1 MSTQSGGKNKSSKIK
16 GGKRKTSTTK
26 AKSRIKRAKR
36 KKITKEEYVVMANCL
51 ANGSIEFL
59 DLDRSNLKSD
69 RTVILVNEQSKEIFV
84 WIGKDTG
91 RIQRS
96 IVLRQS
102 KSIKKSGLPIT
113 EYVNIGSGFDLYE
126 IFETEINKKK
136 EDEILMESMMK
147 LDLTF
152 DLEYESRNGYNVIKE
167 QVQVDAEPPAV
178 IEELEKAVAEAGLE
192 SPSLIEEEKVE
203 PTPPILEKE
212 EVEPAPLIPE
222 EEFEKVASE
231 SEIEVVE
238 EKPSRLEETL
248 RVEAF
253 TFKTSKIPIQKYVAM
268 VVLNPNGTKEF
279 VKPTKEKLVSDKS
292 IIIVDELNEKI
303 FTWTGR
309 ETSFIQRSLAGRE
322 SSSIARYGLQVDSC
336 KIGAKFSRV
345 LIEEDRLNDAEIQQE
360 YKQLE
365 KTFQSRMENKDA
377 FSIVHTEEE
386 RPHVFATVEFS
397 SAGKMLENHIGETM
411 MKLETMLPEGES
423 AIDMYRIAQEE
434 ERKRKALEKEK
445 ALGDV
450 RLSILEGNAV
460 LSLIRTYPEALVTQ
474 KIIEKYED
482 SEKLQIKAIINNT
495 PLAEIEITLDKNGRA
510 TFTQSTFE
518 NEEKEIEF
526 RTHFDTLTKT
536 LNYLQA

>member
-1 MSTQSGGKNKSSKIK
+1 MSTKSGGQKKSSKK
-16 GGKRKTSTTK
+16 KSGKRKK
-26 AKSRIKRAKR
+26 V
-36 KKITKEEYVVMANCL
+36 TKEEYVVMANCL

-59 DLDRSNLKSD
+59 DLDKSNLKSD

-113 EYVNIGSGFDLYE
+113 EHVNIGSGFDLYE
-126 IFETEINKKK
+126 ILEAKIDEKK
-136 EDEILMESMMK
+136 EVETLIEPMMK
-147 LDLTF
+147 LDQTF
-152 DLEYESRNGYNVIKE
+152 NLEYEPRNGYNVIKE
-167 QVQVDAEPPAV
+167 QVQLVDEPPAV
-178 IEELEKAVAEAGLE
+178 IEKLEKVVAEAGLE
-192 SPSLIEEEKVE
+192 TPSLTEETEVGPIPPISEEE
-203 PTPPILEKE
+203 L
-212 EVEPAPLIPE
+212 
-222 EEFEKVASE
+222 EKVAPE
-231 SEIEVVE
+231 PEIVVVE
-238 EKPSRLEETL
+238 EKPARLEETL

-253 TFKTSKIPIQKYVAM
+253 TYKTTKTPVQKYVAM

-279 VKPTKEKLVSDKS
+279 INPTKDNLVSDKS

-345 LIEEDRLNDAEIQQE
+345 MIEEDRLNEAKIQE
-360 YKQLE
+360 EFKQLE
-365 KTFQSRMENKDA
+365 NTFQSQMEHKDTY
-377 FSIVHTEEE
+377 SIVHTEEE

-397 SAGKMLENHIGETM
+397 SAGKMLESHIGETM
-411 MKLETMLPEGES
+411 MKLETILPEGES
-423 AIDMYRIAQEE
+423 AVDMYRIAQEE

-450 RLSILEGNAV
+450 RLNILEGNAV
-460 LSLIRTYPEALVTQ
+460 LSLIKTYPEALVTQ
-474 KIIEKYED
+474 KVVEKYED
-482 SEKLQIKAIINNT
+482 SEKLQLKAIINET
-495 PLAEIEITLDKNGRA
+495 PLAEIEIMLDKNGRV
-510 TFTQSTFE
+510 TFTLTNFE

-536 LNYLQA
+536 LEYLNA

>member
-1 MSTQSGGKNKSSKIK
+1 MSTKCGGKKKSSK
-16 GGKRKTSTTK
+16 TT
-26 AKSRIKRAKR
+26 RAKR
-36 KKITKEEYVVMANCL
+36 KKVTNEEYVVMANCL

-59 DLDRSNLKSD
+59 NLDRSNLKSD

-113 EYVNIGSGFDLYE
+113 GNVNIGSGFDLYE
-126 IFETEINKKK
+126 IFEAEIDEKKG
-136 EDEILMESMMK
+136 DETLMESMMR
-147 LDLTF
+147 LDQIF
-152 DLEYESRNGYNVIKE
+152 DLEHEPRNGYSVIKE
-167 QVQVDAEPPAV
+167 QVQEVAEPSAP
-178 IEELEKAVAEAGLE
+178 IEELEKVVAEASLE
-192 SPSLIEEEKVE
+192 PPSLIEEDEVEPIPPLPEKEEIE
-203 PTPPILEKE
+203 PTPPIFEEK
-212 EVEPAPLIPE
+212 L
-222 EEFEKVASE
+222 EKVAPE
-231 SEIEVVE
+231 PQIEVVK

-253 TFKTSKIPIQKYVAM
+253 TFKTTKTPVQKYVAM

-279 VKPTKEKLVSDKS
+279 IKPTKENLVSDKS

-322 SSSIARYGLQVDSC
+322 SASIARYGLQVDSC

-345 LIEEDRLNDAEIQQE
+345 VIEEDLLDDAKIQQE

-365 KTFQSRMENKDA
+365 KTFQSQMEHKDA
-377 FSIVHTEEE
+377 YSIVHTEEE

-397 SAGKMLENHIGETM
+397 AAGKMLESHIGETM

-423 AIDMYRIAQEE
+423 AVNMFRIAQEE

-450 RLSILEGNAV
+450 RLSILEGNAA
-460 LSLIRTYPEALVTQ
+460 LSLIRTYPEALITQ
-474 KIIEKYED
+474 KTIEKYED
-482 SEKLQIKAIINNT
+482 SEKLQLKAIVNNA

-510 TFTQSTFE
+510 TFTQTTFE